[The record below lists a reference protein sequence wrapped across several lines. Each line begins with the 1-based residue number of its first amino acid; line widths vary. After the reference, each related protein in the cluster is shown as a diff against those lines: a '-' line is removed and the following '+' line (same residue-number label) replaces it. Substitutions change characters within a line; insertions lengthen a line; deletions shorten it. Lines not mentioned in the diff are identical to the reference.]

1 MSDTAIPTPKTPVP
15 RPSSSVTLADVARVA
30 GVTGMTVSRALHRPE
45 QVRSDTRERVLEAVR
60 LTGYVPN
67 LLAGALASNKSRL
80 VIFLLPTI
88 ATSIFTDT
96 IQTLMALLERAGY
109 HTLLGITGYSAAHEE
124 VLVETLL
131 GRRPD
136 GVILTGVDHTDGTLN
151 RLSKANVPIVEI
163 WDLADR
169 PLDMLVGFSH
179 EDVGTAVA
187 RHLLGKGYQRFCVVS
202 ANDPRGMRR
211 SRAVLNELA
220 AHGVHDVPLHL
231 RDAPGTLQSG
241 REALKHLLALAEM
254 ESAKDTHTG
263 ADAGADPRLN
273 TNKPLALPDVIVCS
287 TDTLALGILAEA
299 ASRGLRVPEDVAV
312 MGFGDLSHA
321 AHAYPTLSTVRV
333 DGVAIGKHAAEAI
346 LDRFKNGPVVSD
358 VSLRIDAGFTIIER
372 ESA

>member
-1 MSDTAIPTPKTPVP
+1 MSDAAMPTQKSPVP
-15 RPSSSVTLADVARVA
+15 RPVSSVTLADVARVA

-45 QVRSDTRERVLEAVR
+45 MVRRDTRERVLEAVR

-67 LLAGALASNKSRL
+67 LLAGALASSKSRL
-80 VIFLLPTI
+80 VILLLPTI

-96 IQTLMALLERAGY
+96 VQTLMATLERAGY
-109 HTLLGITGYSAAHEE
+109 HTLLGITGYSIAHEE

-163 WDLADR
+163 WDVADR

-187 RHLLGKGYQRFCVVS
+187 RHLLNKGYQRFAVVS

-211 SRAVLNELA
+211 SRAVINELT

-231 RDAPGTLQSG
+231 REAPGTLQSG
-241 REALKHLLALAEM
+241 REALIHLL
-254 ESAKDTHTG
+254 SRID
-263 ADAGADPRLN
+263 ADAADL
-273 TNKPLALPDVIVCS
+273 KSGLPDVIVCS

-299 ASRGLRVPEDVAV
+299 ASRGLRVPQDVAV

-333 DGVAIGKHAAEAI
+333 DGVAIGKHAADAI
-346 LDRFKNGPVVSD
+346 LNRFKTGAVAGD
-358 VSLRIDAGFTIIER
+358 ESLRIDAGFTIIER
-372 ESA
+372 DSA